1 MEIKYHRKFIKEL
14 DKLNYLE
21 RDKIDKTISIF
32 TQNPFDYRLRNH
44 ALNGFMSDRR
54 SIWVDFKTRI
64 IFREFENYT
73 LVIFLEFGG
82 HGQVY

>member
-1 MEIKYHRKFIKEL
+1 MEVRWHKKFRKTYEKL
-14 DKLNYLE
+14 DYFYKQ
-21 RDKIDKTISIF
+21 KIDKALNIF
-32 TQNPFDYRLRNH
+32 TLDPFDFRLRNH

-73 LVIFLEFGG
+73 LVILLEFGG